1 MRQAVVLA
9 DEWPFVPPET
19 VTWLLPELDSLADAM
34 TAAILREVPDYGR
47 PDDDSHARVV
57 RPLAREAVKQFIM
70 RSTDPV
76 SSAATA
82 AQTFHDVGRTEAS
95 AGRSLEALHTALRV
109 GARVTW
115 QRLRER
121 TRQGGGDADVFAR
134 IGEAI
139 FRYLDELAAASSS
152 GYAEARIEFA
162 EEAERLRCRLLD
174 LLISEPP
181 PSREAISALARAA
194 GWRPPRRVSAVAL
207 AVTPDRIPRPH
218 PPLPADALIAVNR
231 REPCLLI
238 PDPEGP
244 GRLQLLEAG
253 LRKWPMP
260 ANAENPA
267 GAKPIAAVGPAVP
280 LAQAG
285 ASLRW
290 ARRALALTRRGLSC
304 DAGGILHCDEHLA
317 ALVLLA
323 DAELADIMGA
333 KVLAPLRRLR
343 PEQADR
349 LSETLLAWLE
359 SADNAGVAARRLHVH
374 PQTVR
379 YRLRQLTDLFG
390 ERLSDPEARFSLQV
404 ALRARP
410 WSPSPSGSRPRLARA
425 LLVNHIRR
433 LISKT
438 K

>member
-1 MRQAVVLA
+1 MRQAVLVP
-9 DEWPFVPPET
+9 EWPFVPPQA

-34 TAAILREVPDYGR
+34 TVAILREVPGYGR
-47 PDDDSHARVV
+47 PDDASHTRVV
-57 RPLAREAVKQFIM
+57 RQLARDAVRQFIM

-82 AQTFHDVGRTEAS
+82 AQIFHAVGRIEAS

-115 QRLRER
+115 QRLREQ
-121 TRQGGGDADVFAR
+121 TRRGGGDADVFAR

-139 FRYLDELAAASSS
+139 FRYLDELAAACSA
-152 GYAEARIEFA
+152 GYAEASTEFA

-181 PSREAISALARAA
+181 PSREAITCMARAA
-194 GWRPPRRVSAVAL
+194 GWRPPRRVTAVAL
-207 AVTPDRIPRPH
+207 AVPPDRIPQPR

-231 REPCLLI
+231 REPCLLM

-260 ANAENPA
+260 DKADHAD
-267 GAKPIAAVGPAVP
+267 GAKLIAAVGPAVP

-290 ARRALALTRRGLSC
+290 ARRALALTQRGLTC
-304 DAGGILHCDEHLA
+304 DAGGIVRCDEHLA

-323 DAELADIMGA
+323 DAELADLMCA

-343 PEQADR
+343 PEQAAR
-349 LSETLLAWLE
+349 LAETLLAWLE
-359 SADNAGVAARRLHVH
+359 SADNAGAAARRLHVH

-379 YRLRQLTDLFG
+379 YRLRQLTELFG
-390 ERLSDPEARFSLQV
+390 DRLSDPEARFSLQV

-410 WSPSPSGSRPRLARA
+410 PSDPG
-425 LLVNHIRR
+425 
-433 LISKT
+433 
-438 K
+438 